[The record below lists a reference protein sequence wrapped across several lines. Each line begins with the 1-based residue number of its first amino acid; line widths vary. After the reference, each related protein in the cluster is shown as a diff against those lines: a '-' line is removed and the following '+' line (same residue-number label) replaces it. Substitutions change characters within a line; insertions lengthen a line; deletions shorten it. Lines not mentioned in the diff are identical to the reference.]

1 VFEVRFITNSFYHR
15 EKEKA
20 KNMKLILTIALAS
33 TQATIHRAPRQAEDY
48 DGDFPSTITARR
60 SMFDMPRYK
69 QGMSADLLRK
79 YKHMESM
86 IQFYDQSL
94 NNITKYWTY
103 GCWCFQMGDFPLRL
117 GNGSPVDGVD
127 KNCKKQKECYR
138 CAKKD
143 NMEQFGK
150 TCLPDETKYK
160 FKAQYDK
167 VTGAPYV
174 DCLNPVGSCQR
185 NICECDKAFASKLQ
199 GAAED
204 PADGWTEA
212 HHAHYGGFDSRNQC
226 LRKLGKPA
234 DDKELVCCG
243 DYPDR
248 YMYRVNKDETGRQCC
263 GKKLYDS
270 DTHECCDDKIVSSGT
285 C

>member
-1 VFEVRFITNSFYHR
+1 
-15 EKEKA
+15 
-20 KNMKLILTIALAS
+20 
-33 TQATIHRAPRQAEDY
+33 
-48 DGDFPSTITARR
+48 
-60 SMFDMPRYK
+60 
-69 QGMSADLLRK
+69 
-79 YKHMESM
+79 
-86 IQFYDQSL
+86 
-94 NNITKYWTY
+94 
-103 GCWCFQMGDFPLRL
+103 
-117 GNGSPVDGVD
+117 
-127 KNCKKQKECYR
+127 
-138 CAKKD
+138 
-143 NMEQFGK
+143 MEQFGK

-174 DCLNPVGSCQR
+174 DCCKFFFYFKTYPIWTVHLFAFLVNPVGSCQR

-226 LRKLGKPA
+226 LRKLGNPS

-248 YMYRVNKDETGRQCC
+248 YFKNK
-263 GKKLYDS
+263 KKM
-270 DTHECCDDKIVSSGT
+270 TF
-285 C
+285 